1 MLFPRSGFTYIM
13 MNKPS
18 GTVCSTVS
26 DRSTTVFQ
34 LLGADV
40 PAGLS
45 AVGRLDKDTSGLL
58 LLSDDG
64 MFVHTLTIPESH
76 ISKTYHVWLS
86 TPVSPA
92 EQYEYTQKCAEGLNL
107 PLCEKSPSFTTAPAK
122 LEWLNVLPSEL
133 GCASCGTECL
143 LTISEGKFHQIK
155 RMMEALGNEVAA
167 LERIAVGS
175 LYLDKKLGPGQYRSL
190 SEAEI
195 NQIFTL

>member
-1 MLFPRSGFTYIM
+1 MFPRSGFTYLM

-18 GTVCSTVS
+18 GAVCSTVS

-92 EQYEYTQKCAEGLNL
+92 DQYEYIKRCQEGLLL
-107 PLCEKSPSFTTAPAK
+107 PPCEKAPAFVTAPAR
-122 LEWLNVLPSEL
+122 LEWLGVMPPEL
-133 GCASCGTECL
+133 GCASSGTECL
-143 LTISEGKFHQIK
+143 LTISEGKFHQVK

-167 LERIAVGS
+167 LERIAIGNLV
-175 LYLDKKLGPGQYRSL
+175 LDKKIGPGQYRSL
-190 SEAEI
+190 TEAEI

>member
-1 MLFPRSGFTYIM
+1 MLFPRSGFTYLM

-34 LLGADV
+34 LLGSDV
-40 PAGLS
+40 PTGLS

-64 MFVHTLTIPESH
+64 MFVHNLTIPESH
-76 ISKTYHVWLS
+76 ITKTYHVWLS

-92 EQYEYTQKCAEGLNL
+92 QQYEYTKRCAEGLNL
-107 PLCEKSPSFTTAPAK
+107 PPCEKSPAFVTASAK
-122 LEWLNVLPSEL
+122 LEWLGVMPPEL
-133 GCASCGTECL
+133 GCSSCGTECL
-143 LTISEGKFHQIK
+143 LTISEGKFHQVK
-155 RMMEALGNEVAA
+155 RMMEALGNQVAA
-167 LERIAVGS
+167 LVRIAIGN
-175 LYLDKKLGPGQYRSL
+175 LELDKKIGPGEYRSL

-195 NQIFTL
+195 NQLFTL

>member
-1 MLFPRSGFTYIM
+1 MFPRKGFTYLM

-34 LLGADV
+34 LLGPDA

-76 ISKTYHVWLS
+76 ITKTYHVTLIS
-86 TPVSPA
+86 PVAPA
-92 EQYEYTQKCAEGLNL
+92 QQYEYIRRCAAGISL
-107 PLCEKSPSFTTAPAK
+107 PPCEKAPSFVTASSR
-122 LEWLNVLPSEL
+122 LEWLGVMSPEL
-133 GCASCGTECL
+133 GCGSCGTECL
-143 LTISEGKFHQIK
+143 LTISEGKFHQVK
-155 RMMEALGNEVAA
+155 RMMEELGNQVAA
-167 LERIAVGS
+167 LRRVAVGS
-175 LYLDKKLGPGQYRSL
+175 LELDEKIGPGEYRSL
-190 SEAEI
+190 SESEI
-195 NQIFTL
+195 RQIFTL

>member
-1 MLFPRSGFTYIM
+1 M
-13 MNKPS
+13 
-18 GTVCSTVS
+18 CSTVS

-58 LLSDDG
+58 LFSDDG

-76 ISKTYHVWLS
+76 ISKTYHVWLGA
-86 TPVSPA
+86 PVSPA
-92 EQYEYTQKCAEGLNL
+92 QQYEYIRMCAAGLNL
-107 PLCEKSPSFTTAPAK
+107 PPCEKSPAFATAPAK
-122 LEWLNVLPSEL
+122 LEWLGVMPSEL

-143 LTISEGKFHQIK
+143 LTISEGKFHQVK
-155 RMMEALGNEVAA
+155 RMMEVLGNEVAA
-167 LERIAVGS
+167 LERVAIGT

-190 SEAEI
+190 SDAEI
-195 NQIFTL
+195 KQIFIL

>member
-1 MLFPRSGFTYIM
+1 MFPRSGFTYLM
-13 MNKPS
+13 MNKPL
-18 GTVCSTVS
+18 GAVCSTVS

-76 ISKTYHVWLS
+76 ISKTYHVWL
-86 TPVSPA
+86 TNPVSPA
-92 EQYEYTQKCAEGLNL
+92 DQYEYTRMCNAGLDL
-107 PLCEKSPSFTTAPAK
+107 PPCEKAPAFVTAPAR
-122 LEWLNVLPSEL
+122 LEWLGIMPPEL
-133 GCASCGTECL
+133 GCASSGTECL
-143 LTISEGKFHQIK
+143 LTISEGKFHQVK
-155 RMMEALGNEVAA
+155 RMMEVLGNEVAA
-167 LERIAVGS
+167 LERVAIGN
-175 LYLDKKLGPGQYRSL
+175 LELDKKIGPGQYRSL
-190 SEAEI
+190 TEAEI

>member
-1 MLFPRSGFTYIM
+1 MFPRSDFTYLM
-13 MNKPS
+13 MNKPL
-18 GTVCSTVS
+18 GAVCSTVS

-92 EQYEYTQKCAEGLNL
+92 DQYEYIKRCQEGLLL
-107 PLCEKSPSFTTAPAK
+107 PPCEKAPAFVTAPAR
-122 LEWLNVLPSEL
+122 LEWLGVMPPEL
-133 GCASCGTECL
+133 GCASSGTECL
-143 LTISEGKFHQIK
+143 LTISEGKFHQVK

-167 LERIAVGS
+167 LERIAIGNLV
-175 LYLDKKLGPGQYRSL
+175 LDKKIGPGQYRSL

>member
-1 MLFPRSGFTYIM
+1 MFPRSGFTYLM

-34 LLGADV
+34 LLGTDV
-40 PAGLS
+40 PPGLS

-76 ISKTYHVWLS
+76 IPKTYHVRLS
-86 TPVSPA
+86 IPVSPA
-92 EQYEYTQKCAEGLNL
+92 DQYEYIRKCNAGLDL
-107 PLCEKSPSFTTAPAK
+107 PPCEKSPAFVTAPAR
-122 LEWLNVLPSEL
+122 LEWLGVMPPEL
-133 GCASCGTECL
+133 GCGSSGTECL
-143 LTISEGKFHQIK
+143 LTISEGKFHQVK

-167 LERIAVGS
+167 LERVAMGN
-175 LYLDKKLGPGQYRSL
+175 LELDKKIGPGQYRSL

-195 NQIFTL
+195 NQLFNL

>member
-13 MNKPS
+13 MNKPL
-18 GTVCSTVS
+18 GAVCSSVS
-26 DRSTTVFQ
+26 DRSTTVLQ
-34 LLGADV
+34 LLGSDI
-40 PAGLS
+40 PPELS
-45 AVGRLDKDTSGLL
+45 IVGRLDKDTSGLL

-76 ISKTYHVWLS
+76 ISKTYHVWLN

-92 EQYEYTQKCAEGLNL
+92 QQYDYTKRCQAGFSL
-107 PLCEKSPSFTTAPAK
+107 PPCEKSPAFITAPAK
-122 LEWLNVLPSEL
+122 LEWLDVQPQEF

-143 LTISEGKFHQIK
+143 LTISEGKFHQVK
-155 RMMEALGNEVAA
+155 RMMEELGNQVTA
-167 LERIAVGS
+167 LKRIAVGS
-175 LYLDKKLGPGQYRSL
+175 LMLDKKLGPGEYRSL